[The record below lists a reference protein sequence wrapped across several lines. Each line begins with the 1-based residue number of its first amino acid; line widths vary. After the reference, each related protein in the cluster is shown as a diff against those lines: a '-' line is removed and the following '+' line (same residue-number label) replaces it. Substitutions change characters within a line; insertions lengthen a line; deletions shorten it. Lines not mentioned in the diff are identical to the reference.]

1 MKLELTFREESLIQ
15 DSVLTRIRTIEKL
28 IEGWKEYP
36 DQHTPSLIM
45 SYTKDLIDLK
55 EIKTKLLKP
64 LI

>member
-28 IEGWKEYP
+28 IEGWNEFP
-36 DQHTPSLIM
+36 DQHTPYLLE

-55 EIKTKLLKP
+55 EMETKLFKL
-64 LI
+64 

>member
-28 IEGWKEYP
+28 IDSWKEYP
-36 DQHTPSLIM
+36 DQHTPSLIE
-45 SYTKDLIDLK
+45 SYTLDLLDLK
-55 EIKTKLLKP
+55 DIEKKLLKP

>member
-28 IEGWKEYP
+28 IHSWNEYP
-36 DQHTPSLIM
+36 DVHTPSLIE
-45 SYTKDLIDLK
+45 SYTKDLIELK
-55 EIKTKLLKP
+55 EIETKLLKP